1 MRRTLC
7 CWVSLGLAACGS
19 SDGLVGADGA
29 VPPASFAAVP
39 FVSAHRGGAAYAPE
53 NTMLAFEN
61 AARLGVDDFEA
72 DMLATAD
79 GVLVLIHDDTLDRT
93 TDCSGRVADKT
104 YAEILECDAA
114 YWFSP
119 GQPTTSPDEAL
130 PHPLRGQGVRVPTAA
145 ELFAVAAQFDGAYA
159 PTVTIEIK
167 ISFDSVDGLTTAGL
181 RAARLLVEQIQA
193 SGIQD
198 RIIVQSFNPL
208 AIDAVKLLD
217 PTIKTLYLTPSGA
230 LLSLSYA
237 ALRGHEYV
245 APQIASPD
253 LDAAF
258 VGSAHALGKQV
269 VPWTAD
275 READIRRLVDIGVD
289 GVITNFPACLLAMQ
303 GRLHAGRLVADG
315 VGEAVVPRCRE

>member
-1 MRRTLC
+1 M
-7 CWVSLGLAACGS
+7 
-19 SDGLVGADGA
+19 
-29 VPPASFAAVP
+29 P
-39 FVSAHRGGAAYAPE
+39 
-53 NTMLAFEN
+53 AFEN

-119 GQPTTSPDEAL
+119 GQPTTQPDETG

-145 ELFAVAAQFDGAYA
+145 ELFAYAAQFDGAYA

-167 ISFDSVDGLTTAGL
+167 ISFDSADGLTAAGL
-181 RAARLLVEQIQA
+181 RAAQSLVEQIEA
-193 SGIQD
+193 SGIKE

-208 AIDAVKLLD
+208 AIDAVKQFD
-217 PTIKTLYLTPSGA
+217 PTIKTLYLTPRGA
-230 LLSLSYA
+230 LLNLGYA
-237 ALRGHEYV
+237 SLRGHEYV
-245 APQIASPD
+245 APQFASPD
-253 LDAAF
+253 LNADF
-258 VGSAHALGKQV
+258 VASAHALGKQV

-275 READIRRLVDIGVD
+275 TEADIRGLIDIGVD
-289 GVITNFPACLLAMQ
+289 GIITNFPACLLQMQ
-303 GRLHAGRLVADG
+303 NRLPTAQLTPDG
-315 VGEAVVPRCRE
+315 VGAAPVCR